1 VARDVRERIGVG
13 IIGLGAS
20 RGWAARAHLPALRAS
35 SDFEVR
41 AASAST
47 PERGAEAAR
56 VHGVPV
62 ACADAEELVTR
73 TDVSLVV
80 VTVKV
85 PQHRRLVSLALEA
98 GKSVLCE
105 WPLARS
111 EAEAAELT
119 ALAGHHGVPA
129 FVGLQARSAPAVRF
143 VRGLVESGS
152 IGEVLSTTV
161 VGSGGQWGA
170 TADPDNLYLLD
181 RANGATMLTIPV
193 GHTIDAVCD
202 VLGPFATLTAT
213 TATRRQTVPR
223 RDTGEVVRV
232 TAEDQVVVSGVLATG
247 AVAAVHYR
255 GGRSGGT
262 EFLWEIN
269 GTAGDIVV
277 RGDTGHLQYGL
288 VDVSVTDAA
297 RRLVPT
303 PVPSHCRRSKVD
315 PVEPGHT
322 VAEAYVEI
330 AAALRGQPS
339 SAPTF
344 ADGLRL
350 HQVLAAIERS
360 AAEPRP
366 TL

>member
-1 VARDVRERIGVG
+1 MAERIGVG
-13 IIGLGAS
+13 VIGLGAS

-35 SDFEVR
+35 PDFEVR

-62 ACADAEELVTR
+62 ACRDAEDLVAR

-80 VTVKV
+80 VAVRV
-85 PQHRRLVSLALEA
+85 PEHSRLVRLALEA
-98 GKSVLCE
+98 GKAVLCE
-105 WPLARS
+105 WPLARGV
-111 EAEAAELT
+111 AEAAELT
-119 ALAGHHGVPA
+119 ALAEQYALPA

-143 VRGLVESGS
+143 VRGLVESGA

-202 VLGPFATLTAT
+202 VLGPFAALTAT
-213 TATRRQTVPR
+213 TATRRRTAPR
-223 RDTGEVVRV
+223 RDTGELVTV

-255 GGRSGGT
+255 GGRSAGT
-262 EFLWEIN
+262 NLLWEIN

-288 VDVSVTDAA
+288 VDVEVTDAA
-297 RRLVPT
+297 GQLVPT
-303 PVPSHCRRSKVD
+303 PVPSQCRRTSVD
-315 PVEPGHT
+315 PAAPGHT
-322 VAEAYVEI
+322 VAEAYVEV
-330 AAALRGQPS
+330 AAALRGEPS
-339 SAPTF
+339 AAPTF
-344 ADGLRL
+344 ADGLRV

-360 AAEPRP
+360 AADPRS
-366 TL
+366 TG